1 MSAERS
7 AGCDVYMYSL
17 LKQTRQVGDVH
28 ECCDVE
34 RKLKENRQEYVKVED
49 VPKRPFSGQFL
60 NRLKNMVSTTI
71 GIPRQSELT
80 FAREMQRKQTD
91 MSIPVIVT

>member
-34 RKLKENRQEYVKVED
+34 RKLEENRQEHVKVED

-60 NRLKNMVSTTI
+60 NRLNTMVSATI
-71 GIPRQSELT
+71 DRGNLNSPL
-80 FAREMQRKQTD
+80 RERCRGNRRT
-91 MSIPVIVT
+91 